1 MVSDSNGYGVRCGVL
16 ASSCN
21 VIGMNPIAFNHE
33 DFRLLIEVLK
43 DAVDFQQVEVDF
55 NHAMLPHRPL
65 EDIEGVG
72 ELYNLT
78 DLLTRLEKLY
88 ALMEGNNDENTG
100 NLYSKL

>member
-1 MVSDSNGYGVRCGVL
+1 
-16 ASSCN
+16 
-21 VIGMNPIAFNHE
+21 MNPIAFNHE

-65 EDIEGVG
+65 EDVEGVG

-88 ALMEGNNDENTG
+88 ALMEGNDDENTKDF
-100 NLYSKL
+100 LARL